1 MTGEFDTIRELFAPL
16 AHPEWGRGLLDDVA
30 VVPSRPGY
38 DLILTKDAL
47 VEGVHFLADDPLDTV
62 AQKLLRVNL
71 SDLAAKG
78 ATPVGALLGFTLAGD
93 SAWDARFAEGLAQVC
108 ARFDLPLLGGDSGA
122 VPPGST
128 RVLGLTAIGRAARG
142 APPRS
147 GARPGDTLW
156 LVGEIGAAFAGYR
169 HLTGAG
175 AATDSEVAHFLRPT
189 PRLAEGQAFAAAGAS
204 VMCDI
209 SDGLLRDAAH
219 IAEASWVTLAI
230 ERAPVPFAASITADI
245 ANAAL
250 RWGDDYALLATL
262 PPGVAPPC
270 PAARIGYVRARGDAP
285 LMLDGAAVTG
295 SLGWEH

>member
-1 MTGEFDTIRELFAPL
+1 MLSVGGETFVFTHDMMI
-16 AHPEWGRGLLDDVA
+16 
-30 VVPSRPGY
+30 
-38 DLILTKDAL
+38 
-47 VEGVHFLADDPLDTV
+47 EGVHWLRDGDAADV
-62 AQKLLRVNL
+62 AWKLVARNL

-122 VPPGST
+122 VPPGSA

-142 APPRS
+142 APARS
-147 GARPGDTLW
+147 GARPSDTLW

-175 AATDSEVAHFLRPT
+175 AATDGEVTHFLRPT
-189 PRLAEGQAFAAAGAS
+189 PRLAEGQALARAGAS
-204 VMCDI
+204 AMCDV
-209 SDGLLRDAAH
+209 SDGLLRDATH
-219 IAEASWVTLAI
+219 IAEASGVTLAI

-270 PAARIGYVRARGDAP
+270 PAARIGYVRARGAAP
-285 LMLDGAAVTG
+285 LMLDGVAVTG